1 MSKEQTSA
9 DSVKKPKRG
18 RQKKGVSAVNIHEI
32 VSNLSKNN
40 FAYLEKEEYRYQIH
54 SRNNL
59 KELLNELFNKGYR
72 DYKSPAHVNKAV
84 QALLRT
90 LTEDNVTDDIKEK
103 IEAEINKKK
112 AVEYIAEEADIEKL
126 QKAIDAMGPEF
137 WKRIQTK
144 IRQAKHKA
152 KSPKQQ
158 ISVDADILYK
168 LAYEKG
174 ELTWNEFLSNL
185 EKMHQVMGFL
195 MKDTHSSSLAQLI
208 NKLEES
214 GAIGEDFQKRHF
226 FFF

>member
-18 RQKKGVSAVNIHEI
+18 RQKKGVSADNIHEI
-32 VSNLSKNN
+32 VSSLSKNN
-40 FAYLEKEEYRYQIH
+40 FAYLEKEEYHYQIH

-90 LTEDNVTDDIKEK
+90 LTEDNLTDDVKEK

-168 LAYEKG
+168 LAYQKD

-195 MKDTHSSSLAQLI
+195 MKDTHSSNLAQLI

-214 GAIGEDFQKRHF
+214 GAIEEDFQKRHF